1 MAEPTFV
8 RPGTDRANFAL
19 VIPAACAATDRGLA
33 ALKKALH
40 P

>member
-1 MAEPTFV
+1 MIHGFV
-8 RPGTDRANFAL
+8 NLAL
-19 VIPAACAATDRGLA
+19 ASPVATEATDRGLA